1 MSSTIGGPIV
11 SNGNLVLA
19 AGLTGGSLAM
29 ANGSTL
35 SVGANTPLTLSG
47 NFSFQQTDTI
57 NGWTN
62 NGTKGLGPWWVHR

>member
-1 MSSTIGGPIV
+1 
-11 SNGNLVLA
+11 
-19 AGLTGGSLAM
+19 M

-62 NGTKGLGPWWVHR
+62 NGTKGLGPDLTMKGGTAATP